1 MSNTNFSLSQDQR
14 RLVNMYINQYNQV
27 NLQINHLFDMLDD
40 IRENIS
46 QITNLNINR
55 NPLRENSRP
64 SVGRNST
71 SPSFISRYM
80 ENLMNEERQNNYIF
94 YDYNS
99 PINPSI
105 YTNNSGGRDRP
116 NTSNESRR
124 RQSSNNLFRNSDIDI
139 SNFLSNFL
147 NTSVIIRPTNQQIL
161 NSSRVI
167 RYGDIS
173 NPLSE
178 TCPISL
184 ERFDN
189 DDMVTQILYCGHIF
203 CQNQFQEWF
212 NNNVRCPVCRYDIR
226 NYRPNR
232 NSNINSNNQP
242 LRDEEEES
250 LRDEELNEEQT
261 NNSSNSIPENNE
273 SNQFS
278 NVNISRNPDTN
289 QIDQIAFDIT
299 NNVLTND
306 LLNNITNRMFN
317 SMFNSNTNGGSEND
331 RFVFDP
337 SNNILLFETLLRPTR
352 PSNTRNNNNN

>member
-1 MSNTNFSLSQDQR
+1 MSNTNFSLSPDQR
-14 RLVNMYINQYNQV
+14 RLVNMYVTQYNQI
-27 NLQINHLFDMLDD
+27 NSQINHLFEMLDN
-40 IRENIS
+40 IRENIG
-46 QITNLNINR
+46 QITNFHLNRSI
-55 NPLRENSRP
+55 PLRENHRNP
-64 SVGRNST
+64 LGRNSN
-71 SPSFISRYM
+71 SFLSRYID
-80 ENLMNEERQNNYIF
+80 NLINEERQNNHVF

-99 PINPSI
+99 PINPSV
-105 YTNNSGGRDRP
+105 YTSPQVRPRTSRNNQ
-116 NTSNESRR
+116 NT
-124 RQSSNNLFRNSDIDI
+124 DIDI

-147 NTSVIIRPTNQQIL
+147 NTSVIIRPTNEQIQHA
-161 NSSRVI
+161 SRVI

-189 DDMVTQILYCGHIF
+189 EDMVRQILHCGHIF

-226 NYRPNR
+226 NYRTNNR
-232 NSNINSNNQP
+232 NTPAEPSNSH
-242 LRDEEEES
+242 LDDEQ
-250 LRDEELNEEQT
+250 LDDEQLDDETHN
-261 NNSSNSIPENNE
+261 NSIPINQENNDIPIE
-273 SNQFS
+273 SNLYS

-299 NNVLTND
+299 NNVLNND

-317 SMFNSNTNGGSEND
+317 SMFNSNNSNDSD

-337 SNNILLFETLLRPTR
+337 SNNILLFETLLRPPTR
-352 PSNTRNNNNN
+352 PNNNNQSNN